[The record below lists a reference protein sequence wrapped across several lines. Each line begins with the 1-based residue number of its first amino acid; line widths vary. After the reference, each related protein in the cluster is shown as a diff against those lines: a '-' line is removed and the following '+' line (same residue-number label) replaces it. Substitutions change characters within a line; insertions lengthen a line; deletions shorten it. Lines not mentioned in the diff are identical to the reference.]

1 MKKVITILI
10 TLLLAL
16 SLAAC
21 GTEASRISYNVSKEA
36 DNFNVT
42 RRLTAIN
49 TRNDT
54 ILLELTGTFSINT
67 DADGDLNI
75 ICELEDG
82 TYQKHFIHVN
92 EWVTYVVEDLGNSEV
107 SKYSY
112 ELSFLPQSISRYV
125 TVTTDDDGG
134 ADNG

>member
-1 MKKVITILI
+1 MKKVITILL

-54 ILLELTGTFSINT
+54 ILLELTGTFSIKT
-67 DADGDLNI
+67 DMDGDLNI

-112 ELSFLPQSISRYV
+112 ELSFLPQSIGRYV

-134 ADNG
+134 TDNG